1 MTVIFL
7 TASYT
12 ATQRIMFLGDCCIP
26 FYWRTTIGS
35 SVLVTC
41 NSIGA
46 TVWSD
51 IYFISSI
58 LAPEDT
64 WMEAAHAWVFVV
76 KSLGIRGGSFVFTNL
91 SLMMFPADILKSSYA
106 STKTEFMW

>member
-12 ATQRIMFLGDCCIP
+12 AYQRIIFLDDCFIP
-26 FYWRTTIGS
+26 FSRRTTMGS

-46 TVWSD
+46 TIWSD
-51 IYFISSI
+51 VLFISSV

-64 WMEAAHAWVFVV
+64 WMEAEHTWIFVV
-76 KSLGIRGGSFVFTNL
+76 QSLGMRGGGFVFQ
-91 SLMMFPADILKSSYA
+91 SCP
-106 STKTEFMW
+106 